1 MANLLILPLLAP
13 FFAAAL
19 ALLWRGSRAVQHA
32 AALLG
37 AAGILGAGIA
47 LIGIVARQGPL
58 ALEVGS
64 WPAPFGIVFVADLFS
79 AILVMLTGAIGLAVV
94 SFSIQAIDQERERF
108 GYYPLL
114 LILLMGVC
122 GAFLTGDIFNL
133 YVWFEVLL
141 IASFVLLALG
151 SERAQMEGALKYV
164 TINLLASTLFLVA
177 VGLLYAEVGTLNM
190 ADLARVLPQAD
201 SPGLITAI
209 AALFLLAFGI
219 KAAMFPLYFWLPAAY
234 HTPPPAVSAIFAGL
248 LTKVGVYALL
258 RIFTL
263 IFVADVGYT
272 HTIVLA
278 AAGVTMI
285 VGILGAL
292 AQTELRRILSFL
304 IVSHIGF
311 AVMGLGLY
319 TPAGLAGAVLYIVE
333 DMVVLTALFLAS
345 GIIAQAT
352 PDDNI
357 QDLGGLYKSAPL
369 FAALFLLP
377 ALSLAGVPPL
387 SGFFAKLALLQAS
400 LAIGQYGIVAAALIT
415 SLLTLLAVSRLWSE
429 IFWKPYPR
437 RRPLALPRFS
447 ARNAMLWAPLAAL
460 AATVVL
466 LGVAIGPAFRLA
478 SEAGQQLFDPSAYLL
493 AVLGDSQ

>member
-1 MANLLILPLLAP
+1 MQNLLILPLVAP

-19 ALLWRGSRAVQHA
+19 AMFWRDSRAVQHG

-37 AAGILGAGIA
+37 VAGVLGGGVA
-47 LIGIVARQGPL
+47 LLVAVARGGPM
-58 ALEVGS
+58 ALNVGG
-64 WPAPFGIVFVADLFS
+64 WPAPFGIVFVADLLS
-79 AILVMLTGAIGLAVV
+79 AILVTITGAVGLAVV
-94 SFSIQAIDQERERF
+94 AFSIQAIDRERERF

-114 LILLMGVC
+114 LTLLMGVC

-151 SERAQMEGALKYV
+151 SERAQMEGAIKYV
-164 TINLLASTLFLVA
+164 TINLLASMLFLVA

-190 ADLARVLPQAD
+190 ADLARVLPQNE

-209 AALFLLAFGI
+209 AALFLMAFGI

-258 RIFTL
+258 RTFTL
-263 IFVADVGYT
+263 IFVGNVGYT
-272 HTIVLA
+272 HTIVLVT
-278 AAGVTMI
+278 AGITMI
-285 VGILGAL
+285 IGILGAL

-319 TPAGLAGAVLYIVE
+319 TPEGLAGAVFYIVE

-352 PDDNI
+352 PNDNI
-357 QDLGGLYKSAPL
+357 RELGGLYKSAPL
-369 FAALFLLP
+369 FALLFLLP

-400 LAIGQYGIVAAALIT
+400 LAVGQYGIVVAALLT
-415 SLLTLLAVSRLWSE
+415 SVLTLLAVTRVWSE
-429 IFWKPYPR
+429 LFWKPDPNR
-437 RRPLALPRFS
+437 QALALPRFS
-447 ARNAMLWAPLAAL
+447 GRGALLWLPLAGL
-460 AATVVL
+460 AAAVVA
-466 LGVAIGPAFRLA
+466 LGVAIGPAFHLA
-478 SEAGQQLFDPSAYLL
+478 SEAGRQLYDPSAYML
-493 AVLGDSQ
+493 AVLGGN